1 MQAKRDLLISEAN
14 GTIRRTPVGLHHTE
28 PILEMLNQLLADALT
43 LRDLY
48 KKHHWQVS
56 GAHFYQLHLLFDK
69 HYEEVVGFVDLLA
82 ERVQTLGGVCV
93 AMGWD
98 AGALTRIPRP
108 PHGREAAAAQIERL
122 IEAHEILIGAVRA
135 GAELAADCGDDGTN
149 DLLIG
154 GVLRTNEMQVWFLSE
169 HLTATRS
176 EGNISISR

>member
-1 MQAKRDLLISEAN
+1 MQTERDLLISETN
-14 GTIRRTPVGLHHTE
+14 ETTHRTSIGLHHTE

-69 HYEEVVGFVDLLA
+69 HHEEVATFVDLLA
-82 ERVQTLGGVCV
+82 ERIQTLGGVCV

-98 AGALTRIPRP
+98 AGALTRIPQP
-108 PHGREAAAAQIERL
+108 PRGREAAATQIKRL
-122 IEAHEILIGAVRA
+122 ISAHEILIGAVHA
-135 GAELAADCGDDGTN
+135 GAKLAADLGDDGTN

-154 GVLRTNEMQVWFLSE
+154 SVLRPNEMQVWFLSE
-169 HLTATRS
+169 HLTTTQS
-176 EGNISISR
+176 